1 MDIEMLDEYY
11 EDCVIAGPAAFV
23 VPVREREKFVE
34 AIRTKL
40 VLEIAGLQ
48 PQAKVIK
55 ASSANP
61 RVPCTIGERL
71 WQERWGN

>member
-1 MDIEMLDEYY
+1 MDIELLDEYY
-11 EDCVIAGPAAFV
+11 EDCVIGGPAAFV
-23 VPVREREKFVE
+23 VPVKEREKFVE

-40 VLEIAGLQ
+40 VLEVAGLQ
-48 PQAKVIK
+48 PAAKVMN

-61 RVPCTIGERL
+61 RVSCTVGERL